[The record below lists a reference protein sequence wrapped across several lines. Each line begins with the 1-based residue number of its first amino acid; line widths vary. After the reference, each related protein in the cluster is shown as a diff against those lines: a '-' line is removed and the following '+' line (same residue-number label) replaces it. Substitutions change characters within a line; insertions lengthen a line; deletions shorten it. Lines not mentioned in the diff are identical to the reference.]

1 MNKKLQWTLALLVGL
16 ATPLVQARP
25 DVYGIDPTHT
35 FVTFEA
41 RHYGTSTVRGRFD
54 RTEGTIRFD
63 PAGKTGKAVITLAT
77 DSVSTGVA
85 AFDNHLKG
93 KEFFNAA
100 VFPGAQFVGER
111 FTFAGDK
118 VIAVAG
124 RLTLLGKTH
133 PLTLTASHFNCYQH
147 PVLKRDV
154 CGGDFEATLQR
165 SQWGLGQGVD
175 QGIPDSIRLLIQ
187 VEAVKQ

>member
-1 MNKKLQWTLALLVGL
+1 MKNLPWALAMLAGL
-16 ATPLVQARP
+16 ASPLVQARA

-63 PAGKTGKAVITLAT
+63 PKAKTGKAVITLAT

-85 AFDNHLKG
+85 AFDGHLKG
-93 KEFFNAA
+93 KDFFNSA

-111 FTFAGDK
+111 FTFVGDK
-118 VIAVAG
+118 VVAVSG

-154 CGGDFEATLQR
+154 CGGDFEASLQR
-165 SQWGLGQGVD
+165 SQWGLGHGID
-175 QGIPDSIRLLIQ
+175 QGIPDSIRLVIQ